1 MNALASKAGSM
12 SFDTSL
18 CVYCGSG
25 LGVDSRHV
33 EAARDLGRLL
43 AARRIRLIYGGARIG
58 LMGTLADAALGAGG
72 EVVGII
78 PGHLDKTE
86 LGHRGATELI
96 VVDSMHRRKYMM
108 FELSDAFAIL
118 PGGLGT
124 LDEAFEMLTWR
135 KLGLHDKPVL
145 LVDIAGYWQSL
156 LRLIDHVI
164 AQGFAGPTDRDL
176 YKVVS
181 TVEELVQ
188 AVETAP
194 RPTLVA
200 QPERL

>member
-1 MNALASKAGSM
+1 M

-25 LGVDSRHV
+25 TGVDHRYL
-33 EAARDLGRLL
+33 EAARDLGRLV
-43 AARRIRLIYGGARIG
+43 ARRRIRLIYGGARIG
-58 LMGTLADAALGAGG
+58 LMGNLADAALASGG

-96 VVDSMHRRKYMM
+96 VVDSMHRRKFMM

-135 KLGLHDKPVL
+135 KLGLHDKPIF
-145 LVDIAGYWQSL
+145 LVDIAGYWQPL
-156 LRLIDHVI
+156 LALLDHVI
-164 AQGFAGPTDRDL
+164 AQGLAGPGDRDL
-176 YKVVS
+176 YRVVG
-181 TVEELVQ
+181 TIEELVA
-188 AVETAP
+188 AVERAP
-194 RPTLVA
+194 RPRLVA
-200 QPERL
+200 QSERL

>member
-1 MNALASKAGSM
+1 M
-12 SFDTSL
+12 SFHSSL

-25 LGVDSRHV
+25 VGVDSRHL

-43 AARRIRLIYGGARIG
+43 AERRIRLVYGGARIG
-58 LMGTLADAALGAGG
+58 MMGALADAVLDAGG

-108 FELSDAFAIL
+108 FELSDAFAIM

-135 KLGLHDKPVL
+135 KLGLHDKPVFL
-145 LVDIAGYWQSL
+145 ADIAGYWQSL
-156 LRLIDHVI
+156 LALIDHVI
-164 AQGFAGPTDRDL
+164 AQGFAGPDDRNL
-176 YKVVS
+176 YRVVS
-181 TVEELVQ
+181 SVAELVD
-188 AVETAP
+188 AAESAP
-194 RPTLVA
+194 RPKLA
-200 QPERL
+200 AHPERL

>member
-1 MNALASKAGSM
+1 M
-12 SFDTSL
+12 SFETSL
-18 CVYCGSG
+18 CVYCGSA
-25 LGVDSRHV
+25 LGVDSRIG

-43 AARRIRLIYGGARIG
+43 AARHIRLIYGGARIG
-58 LMGTLADAALGAGG
+58 LMGTLADAALAAGG

-96 VVDSMHRRKYMM
+96 VVDSMHERKYMM
-108 FELSDAFAIL
+108 FEESDAFAIL

-124 LDEAFEMLTWR
+124 LDETFEMLTWR
-135 KLGLHDKPVL
+135 KLGLHDKPII
-145 LVDIAGYWQSL
+145 LVDIAGYWRPL
-156 LRLIDHVI
+156 LGLIDHVI
-164 AQGFAGPTDRDL
+164 VQGFAAPTDRDL

-181 TVEELVQ
+181 TVEELVA

-194 RPTLVA
+194 RPKTAA